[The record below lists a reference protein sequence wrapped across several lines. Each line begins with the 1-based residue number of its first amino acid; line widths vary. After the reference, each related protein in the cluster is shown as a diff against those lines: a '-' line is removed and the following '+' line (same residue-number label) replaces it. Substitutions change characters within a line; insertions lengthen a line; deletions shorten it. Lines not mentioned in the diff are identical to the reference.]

1 MNVAEL
7 IDFLNTQ
14 PQDLEVAYCLHSE
27 QCLMEIRD
35 IGVIKACVAR
45 PDGWIQDARPDM
57 PTQEYLL
64 FPGN

>member
-7 IDFLNTQ
+7 IEFLKTQ
-14 PQDLEVAYCLHSE
+14 PQDFEVAYSVYSE
-27 QCLMEIRD
+27 QCLMNTGD
-35 IGVIKACVAR
+35 IGVLKACVAR

-57 PTQEYLL
+57 PTQGYLL